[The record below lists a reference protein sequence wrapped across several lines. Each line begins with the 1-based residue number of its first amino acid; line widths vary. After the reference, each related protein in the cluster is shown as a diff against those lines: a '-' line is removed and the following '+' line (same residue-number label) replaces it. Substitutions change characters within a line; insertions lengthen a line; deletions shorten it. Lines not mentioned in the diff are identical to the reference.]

1 VSAFD
6 PSSPGLPIVPSGGA
20 SLPDTPAAVLLDVAN
35 AGKAIILDQTTGEGL
50 ALSVATLLE
59 GATGE
64 ATETAASGDWLVG
77 DGTGGAQLAS
87 AAPGDV
93 RAVLGITS
101 TGSTLYA
108 ADGTPVNGGGT
119 ASVSGTGST
128 STFTLTGAGTSTYG
142 SPGVTSPSISFT
154 IPAGASVIEVEVQIT
169 ALSNVATA
177 GYRFLGVVLRNSG
190 TSIPTAAWGV
200 SQNDNGVTYGG
211 GLLNG
216 LNGAPHTSSTPWPF
230 NNIDR
235 WQRATL
241 LPRVPQLSV
250 QVATASAGV
259 RPTTWTSLAT
269 PIPLLT
275 SSSGAVPDTG
285 VATALAIVLQSFSA
299 GASTV
304 TGRVTVRVTQ

>member
-1 VSAFD
+1 MSQWTSPGRIVTGIVSAAALVVALASMSGTQRAQSLGLTQHGTLITAQD
-6 PSSPGLPIVPSGGA
+6 AGAADAVAAVAVTPGTAGQVLTVSDSGLPHWAAAPSGG
-20 SLPDTPAAVLLDVAN
+20 
-35 AGKAIILDQTTGEGL
+35 GGG
-50 ALSVATLLE
+50 
-59 GATGE
+59 GATV
-64 ATETAASGDWLVG
+64 T
-77 DGTGGAQLAS
+77 
-87 AAPGDV
+87 
-93 RAVLGITS
+93 
-101 TGSTLYA
+101 TLYA

-241 LPRVPQLSV
+241 LPRAPQISV

>member
-1 VSAFD
+1 MPASY
-6 PSSPGLPIVPSGGA
+6 GGA
-20 SLPDTPAAVLLDVAN
+20 SGTSLPDTPDDVLLDFAN
-35 AGKAIILDQTTGEGL
+35 RGKAIILDQTTGEGL

-119 ASVSGTGST
+119 ASVSGTGIT

-142 SPGVTSPSISFT
+142 SSGVTSPSISFT

-169 ALSNVATA
+169 ALTNVATA

-190 TSIPTAAWGV
+190 TSTPTAAWGV
-200 SQNDNGVTYGG
+200 SQNDNGVVYGG
-211 GLLNG
+211 GLLSG
-216 LNGAPHTSSTPWPF
+216 LNGAPYTSSGTAWPF

-241 LPRVPQLSV
+241 LPRAPQLSV
-250 QVATASAGV
+250 QVAPASAGA

-269 PIPLLT
+269 PIPLLVA
-275 SSSGAVPDTG
+275 SSGAVPDTG

-304 TGRVTVRVTQ
+304 TGRVTVRVTL